1 MENDLKDFMEK
12 VKDEFKKVR
21 SAIDDLGKTL
31 ATIDG
36 RLMKLEGQ
44 RKEPDKDEGWF

>member
-21 SAIDDLGKTL
+21 SAIDDLKKTL
-31 ATIDG
+31 SSIDE
-36 RLMKLEGQ
+36 RLTKLEGQ
-44 RKEPDKDEGWF
+44 RKEPDKNEGWF